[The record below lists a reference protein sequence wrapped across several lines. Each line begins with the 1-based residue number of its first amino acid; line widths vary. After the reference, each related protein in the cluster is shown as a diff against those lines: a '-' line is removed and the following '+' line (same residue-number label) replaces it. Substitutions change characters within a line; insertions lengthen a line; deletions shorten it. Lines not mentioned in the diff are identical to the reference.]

1 MKPLPRRPGLH
12 PVTLLAILLAALL
25 LGACATP
32 PTQPPPPFVPEALR
46 ADSRLQAFDEV
57 ARMVRVEYVD
67 PQLNGVDWAAVTERY
82 RSKALQAPTDEA
94 FWKELN
100 RMVGELK
107 DAHTHIVSPMQAKAT
122 REQRG
127 NHALRVQPHQ
137 GRYLVMGVAGNSQ
150 AALLGLLP
158 GMELLAVDGQPV
170 AAWWAQQAQEVRG
183 SSTERSQLWLINRAL
198 NGGDVGSRRV
208 LRVRGIEGQE
218 QEFTLRQDVQQ
229 QQPLVRS
236 HLLADGTAY
245 LRFAGFQPAL
255 AGELSQALQRMAGAE
270 RLVLDLRGNN
280 GGQLKLT
287 LQFLG
292 WLLPPGSGGRIV
304 TRDNK
309 RLTAMAGLLDVT
321 PKLDIPVQPLRL
333 EQPLAVLVD
342 EASASGAELTAALL
356 QSRGRARLFG
366 TTTCGCLLYVRPSR
380 SLSGGGYL
388 VLSEADLLIDGERR
402 IEGVGVVPD
411 EAVFADP
418 AALLRGRDAVLEAAR
433 TWLAQQPGRPTP
445 KAPTA
450 VPSNSSTS
458 TPTAAPS

>member
-1 MKPLPRRPGLH
+1 MKPLPRRPGPH
-12 PVTLLAILLAALL
+12 PATWLATLMTALL

-32 PTQPPPPFVPEALR
+32 PAQPPQPFVPEALR

-57 ARMVRVEYVD
+57 ARMVRDEYVD
-67 PQLNGVDWAAVTERY
+67 PRLNGVDWAAITQRY
-82 RSKALQAPTDEA
+82 RSKAMLAPSDEL

-107 DAHTHIVSPMQAKAT
+107 DAHTRVVSPMEARAT
-122 REQRG
+122 RDQRG
-127 NHALRVQPHQ
+127 NHGLRVQPHE
-137 GRYLVMGVAGNSQ
+137 GRTLVMGVNGSSQ
-150 AALLGLLP
+150 AALLGLRA

-183 SSTERSQLWLINRAL
+183 SSTERSQLSLINHAL
-198 NGGDVGSRRV
+198 NSGEVGSRRV
-208 LRVRGIEGQE
+208 LRVRGPEGQE
-218 QEFTLRQDVQQ
+218 KEITLRQDVLQH
-229 QQPLVRS
+229 PLVRS

-245 LRFAGFQPAL
+245 LRFAGFQPA
-255 AGELSQALQRMAGAE
+255 AAAELNLALQRLAGAE
-270 RLVLDLRGNN
+270 RLVLDLRGNG
-280 GGQLKLT
+280 GGQLRLT
-287 LQFLG
+287 LQLVG
-292 WLLPPGSGGRIV
+292 WLLPPGSGGSVI

-321 PKLDIPVQPLRL
+321 PKLDIPAQPLRL

-342 EASASGAELTAALL
+342 EASASGAEFTAALL

-366 TTTCGCLLYVRPSR
+366 TTTCGCLLVVRPSR
-380 SLSGGGYL
+380 GLPGGGQL
-388 VLSEADLLIDGERR
+388 LLSEADMLIDGSRR

-450 VPSNSSTS
+450 APSNSSTS

>member
-1 MKPLPRRPGLH
+1 MKPLPRRPGPH
-12 PVTLLAILLAALL
+12 PATWLATLMTALL

-32 PTQPPPPFVPEALR
+32 PAQPPQPFVPEALR

-57 ARMVRVEYVD
+57 ARMVRDEYVD
-67 PQLNGVDWAAVTERY
+67 PRLNGVDWAAITQRY
-82 RSKALQAPTDEA
+82 RSKAMLAPSDEL
-94 FWKELN
+94 FWNELN

-107 DAHTHIVSPMQAKAT
+107 DAHTRVVSPMEARAT
-122 REQRG
+122 RDQRG
-127 NHALRVQPHQ
+127 NHGVRVQPHE
-137 GRYLVMGVAGNSQ
+137 GRTLVMGVNGSSQ
-150 AALLGLLP
+150 AALLGLRA

-183 SSTERSQLWLINRAL
+183 SSTERSQLSLINHAL
-198 NGGDVGSRRV
+198 NSGEVGSRRV
-208 LRVRGIEGQE
+208 LRVRGPEGQE
-218 QEFTLRQDVQQ
+218 KEITLRQDVLQH
-229 QQPLVRS
+229 PLVRS

-245 LRFAGFQPAL
+245 LRFAGFQPA
-255 AGELSQALQRMAGAE
+255 AAAELNLALQRLAGAE
-270 RLVLDLRGNN
+270 RLVLDLRGNG
-280 GGQLKLT
+280 GGQLRLT
-287 LQFLG
+287 LQLVG
-292 WLLPPGSGGRIV
+292 WLLPPGSGGRVI

-321 PKLDIPVQPLRL
+321 PKLDIPAQPLRL

-342 EASASGAELTAALL
+342 EASASGAEFTAALL

-366 TTTCGCLLYVRPSR
+366 ATTCGCLLAVRPSR
-380 SLSGGGYL
+380 GLPGGGQL
-388 VLSEADLLIDGERR
+388 MLSEADMLVDGSRR